1 MNIEAKKP
9 GASKRVQRFEEV
21 MKFNSDKAIEYQKQ
35 KTLSCDPTALDNLI
49 LRFKK
54 IEQAK
59 DRLFSLNRPSKP
71 EKLTL
76 KQVMSSNI
84 RKEESG
90 YSAYNQTKQLLSV
103 QHDIAK
109 EQSWFNP
116 FAKIKAMVEYNKTF
130 DEFQPIKQTWFS
142 NKKELQQKVAETNKN
157 RALKHKREL
166 SKYYDKRE
174 DLKLQIQ
181 DLKNEI
187 AQDFGSLEK
196 AELLA
201 RQRHADLEPQRQ
213 AAAELARQRSAER
226 EAQQRLARQ
235 RERLREQL
243 MEKRNEL
250 NNSSS
255 DMSM

>member
-35 KTLSCDPTALDNLI
+35 KTLSCDPVALDNLI

-76 KQVMSSNI
+76 QQVMNSNI

-116 FAKIKAMVEYNKTF
+116 IAKVKAMLDYNKTF
-130 DEFQPIKQTWFS
+130 DEFQPIKKNWLN

-157 RALKHKREL
+157 RAMKYKRDL
-166 SKYYDKRE
+166 SKYYH
-174 DLKLQIQ
+174 KLQ
-181 DLKNEI
+181 DLKHQIEGMKKEI
-187 AQDFGSLEK
+187 ASDFGSLDK
-196 AELLA
+196 AEFLA
-201 RQRHADLEPQRQ
+201 RQRHADLEPQRK
-213 AAAELARQRSAER
+213 AAAEAQRQRNLEIA
-226 EAQQRLARQ
+226 AQQRLARQ
-235 RERLREQL
+235 REQLREAL